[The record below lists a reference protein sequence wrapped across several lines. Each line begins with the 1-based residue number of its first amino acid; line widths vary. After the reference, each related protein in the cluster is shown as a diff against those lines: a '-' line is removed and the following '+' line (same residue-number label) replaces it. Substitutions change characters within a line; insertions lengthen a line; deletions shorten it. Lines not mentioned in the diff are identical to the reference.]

1 MALTSIPHSFD
12 DQEVLTDAL
21 ASEKFATD
29 GYNNFSNECAT
40 PEVRQKFLA
49 LLSEEHQ
56 IQNDIFQE
64 MSKRGWY
71 PTPAAEQQ
79 KIDEAKQKYQNMA
92 P

>member
-1 MALTSIPHSFD
+1 MALTSIPQSFD

-71 PTPAAEQQ
+71 PTPAAEKQ